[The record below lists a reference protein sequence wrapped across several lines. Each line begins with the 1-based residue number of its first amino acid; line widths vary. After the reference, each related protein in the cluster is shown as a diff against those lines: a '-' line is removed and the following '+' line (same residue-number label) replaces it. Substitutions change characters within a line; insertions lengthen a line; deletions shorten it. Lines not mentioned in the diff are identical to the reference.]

1 MDHVLFRLL
10 NCLLPPATPERSYIA
25 LSYCWTDNTNMPRDI
40 SKDVLAPTLVR
51 SLATQSEKAE
61 TGLPLPSSPILYQAL
76 LNELDCPQEG
86 I

>member
-1 MDHVLFRLL
+1 
-10 NCLLPPATPERSYIA
+10 
-25 LSYCWTDNTNMPRDI
+25 MPRDI